1 MSQYYYIVASLP
13 FLSFDTEKT
22 IETDEYL
29 DLCRRQAS
37 QKDYDLLQ
45 SASFEQLLYKN
56 YTNRVLNTVSQWEK
70 TLRNELAV
78 LRSQKMGIE
87 TQDAVSAENIPE
99 AKEAAREA
107 FNQSYPLQGELTL
120 MHSRWDLY
128 EELEVNY
135 FFEIEK
141 LILYYLKL
149 QLLERKALFQKEYGK
164 EQFDQIYES
173 IVSVE

>member
-13 FLSFDTEKT
+13 FLSFDSEK
-22 IETDEYL
+22 IMETGEYL

-37 QKDYDLLQ
+37 QRDYELLQ
-45 SASFEQLLYKN
+45 SASLEQLLRKN
-56 YTNRVLNTVSQWEK
+56 YQNRILTTVSQWEK
-70 TLRNELAV
+70 SLRNELVV
-78 LRSQKMGIE
+78 LRSQKIGIE
-87 TQDAVSAENIPE
+87 AEDAVPAEAIPE

-107 FNQSYPLQGELTL
+107 FNQSSPLQGELVL

-149 QLLERKALFQKEYGK
+149 QLLERKELFGKEAGK
-164 EQFDQIYES
+164 EQFNQIYES
-173 IVSVE
+173 LASVE

>member
-1 MSQYYYIVASLP
+1 LSQYYYIVASLP

-22 IETDEYL
+22 VHTDEYL

-37 QKDYDLLQ
+37 QKDYELLR
-45 SASFEQLLYKN
+45 SASFDQLLRGN
-56 YTNRVLNTVSQWEK
+56 YSNGVLNTVSLWEK
-70 TLRNELAV
+70 TLRNEMV
-78 LRSQKMGIE
+78 SLRSQKMGTE
-87 TQDAVSAENIPE
+87 TQDTVFAEDIPE

-107 FNQSYPLQGELTL
+107 FNQSNPLQGELTL
-120 MHSRWDLY
+120 THARWDLY

-141 LILYYLKL
+141 LVLYYLKL
-149 QLLERKALFQKEYGK
+149 QLLERKDLFQKEYGK